1 MLSIKSIGRVSKRYR
16 HLRRYQQ
23 ILGIILKYGFEN
35 IVHAMNIDRYIES
48 GLQLIPF
55 VKSHEKVEKLSK
67 NQRIRMTL
75 EELGPTFIKMG
86 QVLSSRPDLIPVDLL
101 NELAK
106 LQDHVPPFEFEHV
119 KTIIASEFGKPH
131 DKVFNS
137 IEETP
142 IASASIGQVHKAKIN
157 NQANHNDEI
166 AVKIQRPGIRKT
178 IETDLEIMLHLASIM
193 GNNIEEVAA
202 FNPVK
207 IVEEFAKTI
216 EKELD
221 YSIEASNM
229 EQMADQFK
237 NDKTIHIPK
246 VYFAESSERV
256 LAMEYINGI
265 KADDMDAIESAGLD
279 KKLLTRRG
287 ADFIMKQ
294 VFEYGLF
301 HADPHPGN
309 IFFMEKNCICP
320 VDFGMTGFVD
330 QTTGEVFIDL
340 IHSITTDNFKLTA
353 RLLCEL
359 GEYETQPDLI
369 RLEKDVSLFVS
380 THLSK
385 ALKDI
390 KTAKMLTLFLEL
402 SAIHKLRIPPD
413 FFLMIKAFISIE
425 GLAKKLDPD
434 FDMLSHAIP
443 YVTAAKYRKFKPS
456 RIAKEFIGLARESYK
471 LLQIFPTDVLEIMRL
486 TKSGKLSFNMKIEG
500 LDRMLNTQD
509 QTSNRISFSIIIA
522 ALILGSA
529 ILINSEAPPMLFGVS
544 VIGIAGFTAAA
555 VMGIWL
561 LVAIIRRGRL

>member
-1 MLSIKSIGRVSKRYR
+1 MLSIKTIGRVSKRYR

-23 ILGIILKYGFEN
+23 IIGIILKYGFEN
-35 IVHAMNIDRYIES
+35 IIHAMNIDRYIES

-55 VKSHEKVEKLSK
+55 VQSHEKVEKLSK

-101 NELAK
+101 NELEK
-106 LQDHVPPFEFEHV
+106 LQDHVPAFEFEHV

-131 DKVFNS
+131 DKIFNS
-137 IEETP
+137 IEKTP

-157 NQANHNDEI
+157 NTDEI

-193 GNNIEEVAA
+193 ENNIEEVAA

-207 IVEEFAKTI
+207 IVEEFTKSI

-229 EQMADQFK
+229 EQMAAQFK
-237 NDKTIHIPK
+237 DDKTIHIPK

-256 LAMEYINGI
+256 LAMEYIKGI
-265 KADDMDAIESAGLD
+265 KADDMDAIEAAGLD

-294 VFEYGLF
+294 VFEYGFF

-309 IFFMEKNCICP
+309 IFFMGKNIICP

-330 QTTGEVFIDL
+330 QTTREVFVDL

-359 GEYETQPDLI
+359 AEYETQPDLT
-369 RLEKDVSLFVS
+369 RLEKDISLFVS
-380 THLSK
+380 MHLSK

-402 SAIHKLRIPPD
+402 SAIHKLKIPPD

-425 GLAKKLDPD
+425 GVAKRLDPE

-443 YVTAAKYRKFKPS
+443 YITAAKHRKFKPS
-456 RIAKEFIGLARESYK
+456 RIAKEFMGLARESYK
-471 LLQIFPTDVLEIMRL
+471 LLQVFPTDILEIMRL
-486 TKSGKLSFNMKIEG
+486 AKSGKLSLNMRIEG
-500 LDRMLNTQD
+500 LDKMLNTQD

-529 ILINSEAPPMLFGVS
+529 ILINSDAPPMLFGVS
-544 VIGIAGFTAAA
+544 VIGIAGFIAAA

-561 LVAIIRRGRL
+561 LLAIIKKGRL

>member
-1 MLSIKSIGRVSKRYR
+1 MLSIKNIGRVSKRYR

-23 ILGIILKYGFEN
+23 IIGIILKYGFEN
-35 IVHAMNIDRYIES
+35 IIDAMNIDRYIES
-48 GLQLIPF
+48 GLGLIPF
-55 VKSHEKVEKLSK
+55 VNKHEKVEKLSK
-67 NQRIRMTL
+67 NQRIRMAL

-131 DKVFNS
+131 DKIFQS

-142 IASASIGQVHKAKIN
+142 IASASIGQVHKARIN
-157 NQANHNDEI
+157 NNDQI
-166 AVKIQRPGIRKT
+166 AVKIQRPGIKKT
-178 IETDLEIMLHLASIM
+178 IETDLEIMLHIASIVE
-193 GNNIEEVAA
+193 NNIEEVAA
-202 FNPVK
+202 FKPVK

-256 LAMEYINGI
+256 LAMEYIKGI
-265 KADDMDAIESAGLD
+265 KADDVEAIESAGLD

-294 VFEYGLF
+294 VFEHGFF

-309 IFFMEKNCICP
+309 IFVMEKNCICP

-330 QTTGEVFIDL
+330 QTTREIFVDL
-340 IHSITTDNFKLTA
+340 IHSIATSDFKLTA

-359 GEYETQPDLI
+359 AEYDIQPNLTH
-369 RLEKDVSLFVS
+369 LEKDVSLFIS

-385 ALKDI
+385 VLKDI
-390 KTAKMLTLFLEL
+390 KIGKMLNQFLEL
-402 SAIHKLRIPPD
+402 SAIHQLRIPPD
-413 FFLMIKAFISIE
+413 FFLMIKAFICIE
-425 GLAKKLDPD
+425 GTAKKLDPD
-434 FDMLSHAIP
+434 FDMISHAVP

-456 RIAKEFIGLARESYK
+456 RLAKEFMGIARQSYK
-471 LLQIFPTDVLEIMRL
+471 LLQIFPTDAVEIMRL
-486 TKSGKLSFNMKIEG
+486 AKSGKLTFNMKIEG
-500 LDRMLNTQD
+500 LDKMLNTQD

-529 ILINSEAPPMLFGVS
+529 ILINSKVPPILFGVS
-544 VIGIAGFTAAA
+544 VIGIAGFLAAA

-561 LVAIIRRGRL
+561 LIAIIRKGRL